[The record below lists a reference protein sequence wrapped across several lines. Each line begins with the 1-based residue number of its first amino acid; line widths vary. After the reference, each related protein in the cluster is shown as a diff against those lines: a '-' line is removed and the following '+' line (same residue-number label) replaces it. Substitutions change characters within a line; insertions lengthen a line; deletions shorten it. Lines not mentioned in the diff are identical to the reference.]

1 MAKIQQINPRTILDS
16 RGNPTIEVDIVLN
29 DGESGTASAP
39 SGASTGKS
47 EAHELRDLDKNHF
60 HGKGVNKAI
69 ANIQN
74 EIAPALIGMNADDQ
88 QAIDEC
94 LISLDGTQNKSRLG
108 ANSILAISLANAIA
122 NAKSKKTSLFKLI
135 SHNENY
141 SLPVPMLNIIN
152 GGKHAKNSTDIQEF
166 MIIPAGFDTFFDALK
181 SGSEIFHHLSILLSE
196 KKLNTSVG
204 DEGGFAPSLSSNEQA
219 LELILQAIE
228 LASYQP
234 GQQVFIGIDSAASEI
249 YDNQSFKYNFNNENK
264 ILSSENLIQLYKKWV
279 QNYPLISIEDGI
291 EEDSWD
297 DWNKLNSQIGENC
310 QLVGDDL
317 FTTNPNRIE
326 RGIKEKSANS
336 VLIKPNQIGTL
347 TETLNAIKI
356 AKSVNWG
363 TVISHRSG
371 ETESSFIS
379 DLAVATNAGQ
389 IKSGAPSRGE
399 RTAKYNQLIRIEQ
412 QLGQKAIFSGTTIF
426 EKFIK

>member
-16 RGNPTIEVDIVLN
+16 RGNPTIEVDIFLT

-181 SGSEIFHHLSILLSE
+181 SGSEIFHHLSKLLSE

-249 YDNQSFKYNFNNENK
+249 YDNQSFKYNFDNENK

-326 RGIKEKSANS
+326 RGIREKSANS

-347 TETLNAIKI
+347 TETLNAIKL

-371 ETESSFIS
+371 ETESSFIA

>member
-1 MAKIQQINPRTILDS
+1 M
-16 RGNPTIEVDIVLN
+16 
-29 DGESGTASAP
+29 
-39 SGASTGKS
+39 
-47 EAHELRDLDKNHF
+47 
-60 HGKGVNKAI
+60 
-69 ANIQN
+69 
-74 EIAPALIGMNADDQ
+74 
-88 QAIDEC
+88 
-94 LISLDGTQNKSRLG
+94 
-108 ANSILAISLANAIA
+108 
-122 NAKSKKTSLFKLI
+122 
-135 SHNENY
+135 
-141 SLPVPMLNIIN
+141 
-152 GGKHAKNSTDIQEF
+152 
-166 MIIPAGFDTFFDALK
+166 
-181 SGSEIFHHLSILLSE
+181 
-196 KKLNTSVG
+196 
-204 DEGGFAPSLSSNEQA
+204 
-219 LELILQAIE
+219 ILQAIE

-249 YDNQSFKYNFNNENK
+249 YDNQSFKYNFDNENK
-264 ILSSENLIQLYKKWV
+264 VLSSENLIQLYKKWV

-297 DWNKLNSQIGENC
+297 DWNKLNSQIGETC